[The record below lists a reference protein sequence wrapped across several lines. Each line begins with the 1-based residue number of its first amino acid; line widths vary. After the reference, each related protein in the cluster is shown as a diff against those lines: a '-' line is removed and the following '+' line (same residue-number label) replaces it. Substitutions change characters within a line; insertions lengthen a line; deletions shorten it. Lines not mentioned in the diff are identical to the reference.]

1 MARRISE
8 VEYAIR
14 DIIVP
19 ASRLE
24 AEGVRLIKLNIGD
37 PSKFDFDVPEHV
49 KEALRGAIAEGY
61 NSYAP
66 SEGDIELR
74 EAVAERE
81 RKKGA
86 YVDASD
92 VIITQGVSES
102 IQMLFGSML
111 EEGDEVLVPGPGY
124 PPYTSLAKFFGAKPV
139 PYRTVE
145 EEGWQPDLEDL
156 QAKITDKTRM
166 IILINPNNPTGAVY
180 SKSTVKGIVDI
191 AGERNLLLVSDEI
204 YDELTYEQP
213 FYSPTMLAK
222 DVPMIV
228 LNGFSKAYL
237 MTGWRLGYT
246 VFVNPSGELDD
257 VKDAFLRQVRVRI
270 SANYP
275 CQKAAL
281 AALKGPQDHIEANK
295 RKLRE
300 RRDYIHKRVNEI
312 QGLSAQKPQGAFYIF
327 PRIEEG
333 RWADDKE
340 FVLEVLNEAHVVLVH
355 GSGFCQTYGKGHFRA
370 VFLPPVEV
378 LAEALDA
385 LEAFMKRKLGESY

>member
-1 MARRISE
+1 MFKVARRISE

-66 SEGDIELR
+66 SEGDMELR
-74 EAVAERE
+74 EAIAERE
-81 RKKGA
+81 RRKGA

-180 SKSTVKGIVDI
+180 S
-191 AGERNLLLVSDEI
+191 
-204 YDELTYEQP
+204 
-213 FYSPTMLAK
+213 
-222 DVPMIV
+222 
-228 LNGFSKAYL
+228 
-237 MTGWRLGYT
+237 
-246 VFVNPSGELDD
+246 
-257 VKDAFLRQVRVRI
+257 
-270 SANYP
+270 
-275 CQKAAL
+275 
-281 AALKGPQDHIEANK
+281 
-295 RKLRE
+295 
-300 RRDYIHKRVNEI
+300 
-312 QGLSAQKPQGAFYIF
+312 
-327 PRIEEG
+327 
-333 RWADDKE
+333 
-340 FVLEVLNEAHVVLVH
+340 
-355 GSGFCQTYGKGHFRA
+355 
-370 VFLPPVEV
+370 
-378 LAEALDA
+378 
-385 LEAFMKRKLGESY
+385 